1 LYAIITAGGTPEPD
15 DPLYAFTQGKP
26 KALLDVAG
34 KPMVQWVLD
43 ALDEAPSIEAHILIG
58 LEDGSPVTATK
69 PITYLPNQPGMLE
82 NILAGVNKVLEL
94 SPHPQYVLV
103 SSSDIPAIKSA
114 MVEWV
119 VKTALETDDDLFYNV
134 ITRQTMETRFPQSR
148 RTYIHLKDMAVCG
161 GDLNMVHTRAVS
173 SDLDFWRRVIA
184 TRKNPI
190 KQAGL
195 VGFDVLLLLL
205 IRQITLQQALN
216 RVVKRIKLKG
226 RALVCPYAEIG
237 MDVDKPWQ
245 LDLMRQDLAA
255 GKAG

>member
-1 LYAIITAGGTPEPD
+1 MYAIITAGGKPEPD

-43 ALDEAPSIEAHILIG
+43 AVDKAPSIEAIILIG
-58 LEDGSPVTATK
+58 LEAGSPVTATK
-69 PITYLPNQPGMLE
+69 PVTYIPDQPGMLE

-94 SPHPQYVLV
+94 SPHPQHVVV
-103 SSSDIPAIKSA
+103 SSSDIPAITPA

-119 VKTALETDDDLFYNV
+119 VKTAAETDDDLYYNV
-134 ITRQTMETRFPQSR
+134 ITRQTMEARFPQSR
-148 RTYIHLKDMAVCG
+148 RTYIYLKDTVVCG
-161 GDLNMVHTRAVS
+161 GDLNVLHTRAVS
-173 SDLDFWRRVIA
+173 SDMDFWHKVVA

-195 VGFDVLLLLL
+195 VGFDVLFLLLT
-205 IRQITLQQALN
+205 RQLTLQEAIT

-245 LDLMRQDLAA
+245 LEVMRQDLAA